1 MFKAVFVLELFFCL
15 DFLVVQKNGLIRW
28 QNLISKFMTSQAGQQ
43 IITTNILDNIVS
55 KGNQAMKFGQQFIKF
70 IVRKHFCHK
79 PYR

>member
-1 MFKAVFVLELFFCL
+1 
-15 DFLVVQKNGLIRW
+15 
-28 QNLISKFMTSQAGQQ
+28 MTSQAGQQ
-43 IITTNILDNIVS
+43 IITTTILDNIVS